1 MKNTKKLVI
10 IGIGETADIAF
21 EYFTYDS
28 DYDVVAFSVSKDFIN
43 TDEHNNL
50 PVIPFENIEF
60 IFSPTEYYVFVAI
73 SYVKLNRVRQN
84 LFEQCKMK
92 GYTCA
97 SYISSKAFVWKNVTM
112 GENVFI
118 FENNV
123 IQHKVSIG
131 NNVIIWSGNH
141 IGHQTIIE
149 DNVYISSH
157 SVISGF
163 CNIGKSSFIGVNSTF
178 NDNISIP
185 ADTIVGSSALI
196 VKNLTT
202 PGCVLIGA
210 PAKISNKNSYQ
221 TFNVDEKNLE
231 R

>member
-10 IGIGETADIAF
+10 IGIGETADIAY

-28 DYDVVAFSVSKDFIN
+28 DYEVVAFSVNKDFIN

-60 IFSPTEYYVFVAI
+60 IFSPAEYNVFVAI

-84 LFEQCKMK
+84 LFEQCKIK
-92 GYTCA
+92 GYVCA
-97 SYISSKAFVWKNVTM
+97 SYISSKAFVWKNVTI

-123 IQHKVSIG
+123 IQHKVIIG

-149 DNVYISSH
+149 DHVYISSH
-157 SVISGF
+157 AVISGF
-163 CNIGKSSFIGVNSTF
+163 CNIGKGSFIGVNSTF
-178 NDNISIP
+178 NDNVSI
-185 ADTIVGSSALI
+185 AEDTIVGSAALI
-196 VKNLTT
+196 VKKFEEK
-202 PGCVLIGA
+202 GQVLLGS
-210 PAKISNKNSYQ
+210 PAKVGIKNSYE
-221 TFNVDEKNLE
+221 TFKVY
-231 R
+231 

>member
-1 MKNTKKLVI
+1 MKTSKKLVI

-28 DYDVVAFSVSKDFIN
+28 DYEVVAFSVSKDFIN

-60 IFSPTEYYVFVAI
+60 VFSPTEYNVFVAI

-149 DNVYISSH
+149 DHVYISSH
-157 SVISGF
+157 AVISGF
-163 CNIGKSSFIGVNSTF
+163 CNIGKGSFIGVNSTF
-178 NDNISIP
+178 NDNVSI
-185 ADTIVGSSALI
+185 AEDTIVGSAALI
-196 VKNLTT
+196 VKKFEEK
-202 PGCVLIGA
+202 GQVLLGS
-210 PAKISNKNSYQ
+210 PAKVGIKNSYE
-221 TFNVDEKNLE
+221 TFKVY
-231 R
+231 